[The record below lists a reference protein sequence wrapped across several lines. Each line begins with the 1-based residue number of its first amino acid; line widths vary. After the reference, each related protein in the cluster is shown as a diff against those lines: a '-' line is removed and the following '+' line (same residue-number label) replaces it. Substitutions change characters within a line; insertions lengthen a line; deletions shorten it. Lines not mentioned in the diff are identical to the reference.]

1 MRVSRITFKP
11 LVAALFCAACGCAPW
26 ASQPSLDYVTVEGES
41 GQDTAEARKLYDKA
55 RKQMAAHACGD
66 ECDLAKIEKLLQQSL
81 AADVR
86 FGPAHHSLGVL
97 YYWQYKLYLAAWEFE
112 YAARLMP
119 DRFEPLNNLGL
130 VYESAGKFSQ
140 ARMYYELAREKAQAN
155 PDVIGNLA
163 RVCFRCGETVAE
175 MRPILE
181 DVVATDTRP
190 EWRRWAAEQ
199 LGLHSTELLLEEAAE
214 MTTDHYSIPSSAVEP
229 SPTVEELPLIV
240 PPTPDSPSLTPAADQ
255 STTLTP
261 SSGSTLELGVAAR
274 LDEAGT
280 R

>member
-1 MRVSRITFKP
+1 MRVSRITFKL

-66 ECDLAKIEKLLQQSL
+66 ECDLAKIERLLQQSL

-97 YYWQYKLYLAAWEFE
+97 YFWQHKLYLAAWEFE

-140 ARMYYELAREKAQAN
+140 AKMYYELAREKAPNN
-155 PDVIGNLA
+155 PEVIGNLA

-181 DVVATDTRP
+181 DVVATDARP

-214 MTTDHYSIPSSAVEP
+214 MTIDQYSNPAPAIGP
-229 SPTVEELPLIV
+229 SPTVEELPLII
-240 PPTPDSPSLTPAADQ
+240 PPTPDSPSPTPAADQ
-255 STTLTP
+255 STTLNP
-261 SSGSTLELGVAAR
+261 NSSSTLELGVAAR
-274 LDEAGT
+274 LDEAST